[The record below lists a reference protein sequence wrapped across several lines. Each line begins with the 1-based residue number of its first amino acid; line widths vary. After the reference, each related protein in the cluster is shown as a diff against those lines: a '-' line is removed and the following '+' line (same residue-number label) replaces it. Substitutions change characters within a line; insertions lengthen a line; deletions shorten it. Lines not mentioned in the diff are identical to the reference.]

1 MATAP
6 NKYLSADP
14 ATRAN
19 PVAAALG
26 IHGVT
31 TSVKKNDNYDRIKR
45 DNAEAIG
52 TYRAGIEALKQQ
64 VQGELNTILDALT
77 LTNRQLAD
85 LDADIGLK
93 DITTREQFLVN
104 RANRINELKTAYEQH
119 AQQFGAALN
128 DKAIDILQQ
137 HSMIN
142 APTLT
147 SIMTGWEMARAS
159 QRDNDRARLDN
170 MAKMYEQI
178 SQLEDRAMQIEMD
191 AHKANLQHQR
201 NEAEHAKGLLENQLN
216 VLERVLNL
224 SKDAEEKSLN
234 ANVTRIGAASTGG
247 GLGGSSP
254 FAGSLADMEA
264 AVGGGQ
270 AAQKPAEEKKEEGTQ
285 QQQGTQQKQTPA
297 RKLTEDMVA
306 KDDVTSQD
314 LSSAIRDYGG
324 FSSEKGSLSRN
335 MRERLLNGETVDT
348 GLGKISYDPDEGRM
362 NFVSNDVF
370 SLETGGMVDVPSSIR
385 LSSTQKKEFEENGKI
400 PKFDSGIY
408 ADQNNILSRLY
419 NVNEQNA
426 KEFEKKFGEEY
437 GFDLSNR
444 QSFLGLPDD
453 KKRMVT
459 DVLGITQ
466 VDTPVEIEATVR

>member
-19 PVAAALG
+19 PVATLLG

-52 TYRAGIEALKQQ
+52 TYRAGIEALKRQ

-128 DKAIDILQQ
+128 DRAIEILQA

-159 QRDNDRARLDN
+159 QRDNDRARLEN

-224 SKDAEEKSLN
+224 SKEAEEKSLN

-247 GLGGSSP
+247 DRGGSSP
-254 FAGSLADMEA
+254 FTGSVADMEA
-264 AVGGGQ
+264 TVGGGQ
-270 AAQKPAEEKKEEGTQ
+270 AAQKPVEKKKEEGTQ

-306 KDDVTSQD
+306 KDDVTSED
-314 LSSAIRDYGG
+314 LRSAIRNYGG
-324 FSSEKGSLSRN
+324 FSSEKGNLSRN
-335 MRERLLNGETVDT
+335 MRDRLLNGERISTVNGAIRYNRDKNEVEFVRVREST
-348 GLGKISYDPDEGRM
+348 GD
-362 NFVSNDVF
+362 VS
-370 SLETGGMVDVPSSIR
+370 TSSVR
-385 LSSTQKKEFEENGKI
+385 LSSNQKREFEENGKI
-400 PKFDSGIY
+400 PKLDERYY
-408 ADQNNILSRLY
+408 AENNIFSALS
-419 NVNEQNA
+419 NVNERDA
-426 KEFEKKFGEEY
+426 KEYEKKFGKEY
-437 GFDLSNR
+437 GFDINDR

-453 KKRMVT
+453 KKRKVT
-459 DVLGITQ
+459 DTLGITQ
-466 VDTPVEIEATVR
+466 PNNVMEVEAVVLPDNQ

>member
-19 PVAAALG
+19 PVAALLG

-31 TSVKKNDNYDRIKR
+31 TSVKKNDNYDRIRR

-52 TYRAGIEALKQQ
+52 TYRAGIEALKRQ

-93 DITTREQFLVN
+93 DITTREQFLIN

-119 AQQFGAALN
+119 AQQFGATLN

-159 QRDNDRARLDN
+159 QRDNDRARLEN

-224 SKDAEEKSLN
+224 SKEAEEKSLN

-247 GLGGSSP
+247 DRGGYSP

-264 AVGGGQ
+264 TVGGGQ
-270 AAQKPAEEKKEEGTQ
+270 AAQKPVEEKKEEGAQ

-335 MRERLLNGETVDT
+335 MREKLLNGETIRT
-348 GLGKISYDPDEGRM
+348 GYGAVSYSANDNVM
-362 NFVSNDVF
+362 NFTDLSGTLHSVPFSSN
-370 SLETGGMVDVPSSIR
+370 
-385 LSSTQKKEFEENGKI
+385 QKREFEENGKVPNLTSEKYRI
-400 PKFDSGIY
+400 GR
-408 ADQNNILSRLY
+408 NIISALPS
-419 NVNEQNA
+419 VNEQNA
-426 KEFEKKFGEEY
+426 KEFEKKFAEEN
-437 GFDLSNR
+437 GFDLSDE

-466 VDTPVEIEATVR
+466 VDTPVEIEAIVR